1 MLLFVHPKTDLGLR
15 VAASVLPSP
24 AIEAV
29 SRHERGSYPP
39 ELCSECEHPS
49 TL

>member
-1 MLLFVHPKTDLGLR
+1 MLSFLHPEPGLRLR

-24 AIEAV
+24 AIVAV

-39 ELCSECEHPS
+39 ELCNECEH
-49 TL
+49 LNAL